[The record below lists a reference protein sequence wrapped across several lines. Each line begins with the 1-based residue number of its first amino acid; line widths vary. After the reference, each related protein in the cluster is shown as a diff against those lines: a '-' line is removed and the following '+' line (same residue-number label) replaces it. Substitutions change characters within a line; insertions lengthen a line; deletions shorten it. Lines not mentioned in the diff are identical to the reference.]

1 MTMIEMASE
10 YRGGAEQ
17 LRRRLRVLRSAD
29 RSCPG
34 GEEQFWLRRR
44 IAALTVALTQL
55 NELTELLEHYYERGY
70 YRSEKYR
77 V

>member
-1 MTMIEMASE
+1 MTMIEMAGE
-10 YRGGAEQ
+10 YRGCAEQ
-17 LRRRLRVLRSAD
+17 
-29 RSCPG
+29 
-34 GEEQFWLRRR
+34 LRRR